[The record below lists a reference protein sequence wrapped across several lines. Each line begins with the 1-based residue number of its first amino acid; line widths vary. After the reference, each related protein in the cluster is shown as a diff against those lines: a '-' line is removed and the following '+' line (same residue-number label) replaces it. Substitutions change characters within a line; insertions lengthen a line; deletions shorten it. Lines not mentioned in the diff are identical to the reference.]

1 MLSRTQYNV
10 NDYFNKKVCG
20 FYVSFGHG
28 FEYDRIYPDLLKE
41 QNSNSSNFTKCKVCN
56 NFALCKRYMAVP
68 TMHGGRGECGV
79 ANFWKLRI
87 EPSNRLY
94 NESYS

>member
-41 QNSNSSNFTKCKVCN
+41 QNSI
-56 NFALCKRYMAVP
+56 P
-68 TMHGGRGECGV
+68 
-79 ANFWKLRI
+79 RI
-87 EPSNRLY
+87 LPNARFVTILPY
-94 NESYS
+94 AKGTWR